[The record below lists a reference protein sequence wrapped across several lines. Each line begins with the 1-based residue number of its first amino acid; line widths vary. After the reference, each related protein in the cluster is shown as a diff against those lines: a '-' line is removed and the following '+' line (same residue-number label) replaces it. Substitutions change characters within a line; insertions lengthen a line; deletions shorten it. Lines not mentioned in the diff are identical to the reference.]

1 MLQLEIIQKY
11 MKPILYSVLVIVILF
26 VVYKIIQKIGGTATS
41 VTGVIVDKAADTVI
55 GNQLGI
61 SNSRLHEL
69 RQIALDFANELETN
83 KDYGMFDGLLNVT
96 TVDDIAAIAA
106 NVNSYNEMVAV
117 KNYYAGEFTKGNSLK
132 EDIVKAFTYF
142 GKNLS
147 GGALKFPY
155 SEAL

>member
-1 MLQLEIIQKY
+1 MQAIPFLTKY
-11 MKPILYSVLVIVILF
+11 MKPIVGSILAIVILF
-26 VVYKIIQKIGGTATS
+26 AIYKIIKKIGGTATS

-61 SNSRLHEL
+61 SGSRLHEL
-69 RQIALDFANELETN
+69 RQVALDFANELETN

-96 TVDDIAAIAA
+96 TVDDLAAIAA
-106 NVNSYNEMVAV
+106 KVQSYNEMVAV

-132 EDIVKAFTYF
+132 ADIVKAFTYF

-147 GGALKFPY
+147 VGALKFKY